1 MNRRELLGAALAAPL
16 ALAFAPRL
24 PAAARGGSPL
34 ALVTADAESHVVALG
49 LWDGSVVKRVA
60 TPAGP
65 RSIESWLQTTAVVAH
80 TEVGLVSVVD
90 GVTLALRHVIRGFG
104 APRYTATRP
113 GTDMWG
119 GSEAIAYVSDSVR
132 REVVTVDL
140 VGGTIVHR
148 THVPGPARHITI
160 SPDGA
165 SVWTSLGSDAA
176 RIAVLDAR
184 NARRPRL
191 ISTIETP
198 FPAHDVVFAPDG
210 AHVWVTSGSRRRIAV
225 YEAAGTAP
233 ARVLAADAAPQ
244 HVAFAGGRAFVASG
258 DDGTVQVHAHD
269 GRPLGSARVPV
280 GSYNITFGWQ
290 RAVTPS
296 LERGT
301 VCLLDAAGRVR
312 ATRRLAR
319 TAHDA
324 CVVVSA

>member
-34 ALVTADAESHVVALG
+34 ALVTADAESHVVAVG
-49 LWDGSVVKRVA
+49 LWDGSVVRRIA
-60 TPAGP
+60 TPEGP
-65 RSIESWLQTTAVVAH
+65 RSIESWLQTTAIVAH
-80 TEVGLVSVVD
+80 TETGLVSVVD
-90 GVTLALRHVIRGFG
+90 GIRLTLRHVIGGFEE
-104 APRYTATRP
+104 PRYTAAHP

-119 GSEAIAYVSDSVR
+119 GSEAIAYVSDSAR

-148 THVPGPARHITI
+148 TGVPGPARHITI

-165 SVWTSLGSDAA
+165 SVWTSLGSRAA
-176 RIAVLDAR
+176 RIAVLDVR
-184 NARRPRL
+184 KARRPRL
-191 ISTIETP
+191 VRTIEPP

-225 YEAAGTAP
+225 YEAGGVAP
-233 ARVLAADAAPQ
+233 PRVLAADAAPQ
-244 HVAFAGGRAFVASG
+244 HVAFADGSALVASG
-258 DDGTVQVHAHD
+258 DDGTVRVHAHD
-269 GRPLGSARVPV
+269 GRRLGSAHVPI
-280 GSYNITFGWQ
+280 GSYNIAFGWQ

-312 ATRRLAR
+312 TTRRLAR

>member
-1 MNRRELLGAALAAPL
+1 MNRRELIGAALAAPL
-16 ALAFAPRL
+16 ALALAPRL
-24 PAAARGGSPL
+24 PAAIRGGSPL
-34 ALVTADAESHVVALG
+34 ALVTADAESHVAALG
-49 LWDGSVVKRVA
+49 LWDGAVVKRIA

-80 TEVGLVSVVD
+80 TEAGLVSVVD
-90 GVTLALRHVIRGFG
+90 GVALTLRHVIRGFG

-113 GTDMWG
+113 VADMWG
-119 GSEAIAYVSDSVR
+119 GSDAIAYVSDSER

-140 VGGTIVHR
+140 EGGAILHR

-160 SPDGA
+160 SPDGK

-176 RIAVLDAR
+176 RIAVLDVR

-191 ISTIETP
+191 LRTIEPP

-210 AHVWVTSGSRRRIAV
+210 KHVWVTSGSRRRIAV

-233 ARVLAADAAPQ
+233 VRVLAADAAPQ

-269 GRPLGSARVPV
+269 GRSVGSARVPV

-319 TAHDA
+319 AAHDA